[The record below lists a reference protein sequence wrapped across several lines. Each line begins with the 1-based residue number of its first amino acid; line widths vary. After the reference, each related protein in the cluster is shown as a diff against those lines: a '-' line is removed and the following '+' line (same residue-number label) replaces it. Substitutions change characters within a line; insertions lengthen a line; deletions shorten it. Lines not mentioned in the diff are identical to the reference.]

1 MFWRTLAIGRVD
13 LSEEERLEKLL
24 KESASA
30 PEKDRDIFDDV
41 DFMRLVVRSNSQAF
55 VQGYNGVWDDGK
67 TSCRPFGFKVKDLTG
82 DLEVQLWYGKED
94 VFVPPVH
101 GLQIAA
107 RLGGR
112 AQLRMEDESHAGIQ
126 IHWKREILEALRDSM

>member
-1 MFWRTLAIGRVD
+1 MFWRTMAIGRLD
-13 LSEEERLEKLL
+13 LSEEARLERLL

-30 PEKDRDIFDDV
+30 PEKDRDIFGDV
-41 DFMRLVVRSNSQAF
+41 DLMRLVVRSNSQAF
-55 VQGYNGVWDDGK
+55 AQGYQGVWDDGK
-67 TSCRPFGFKVKDLTG
+67 KSCRPFGFEIKDVRE

-94 VFVPPVH
+94 VFVPSVH

-112 AQLRMEDESHAGIQ
+112 ARLRMEDESHAGIQ
-126 IHWKREILEALRDSM
+126 IHWRKEILEALRDSM